1 MAINLGQQLRQNLL
15 PTVNRPTV
23 GGMYQRPTASSMLA
37 QVQQQQNQKQQ
48 GELLKQAQAAAQAGQ
63 AFNPQNVT
71 GALKSYANQLAN
83 QVQTFNQ
90 GTQATQDLLSQ
101 WFPGAGIFDPSQY
114 KLDPGLA
121 NLKPTW
127 NAEKNVINWG
137 SELPMNIH
145 TGTLLPYWQQ
155 GVTSQD
161 VLGQA
166 QMRIPGALMQMLK
179 DPNQKSELYSDLNKY
194 AAEAYKLKELGKQ
207 AYYDYAKKVV
217 GQVPSYDIEKY
228 KTDLTKNYNDAVTKY
243 ENVIKSLPAG
253 AMVKQPADYLQFKYG
268 NLNNDFVW
276 KSPYTGV
283 YHEVSPQLKKFLD
296 SYSSLSDQYNQAKGN
311 LSTSYESAYDTAAQK
326 YTEHLGNVLKNKDQY
341 LQGALGAASQA
352 IQGAMPKDLS
362 LGSILEKY
370 VDPAKLREYAL
381 ANKDKAT
388 KVWEMTGATQDTVKY
403 IDPVTGK
410 SYLTSEE
417 YVKNAPPN
425 PFGVPTPKTAALT
438 PEEAATKQAQIQK
451 QTTGTKYVNPKT
463 KKTYYNLQ
471 DYKNDWSNYEPTG
484 ATGSRNP
491 FLFGSSSFSRDPS
504 RTLVDPITSDLT
516 VDEYNQWQKNQDA
529 AWAAMPEQVKEQLAR
544 STSPTDPFAKQIAA
558 WRAANI

>member
-23 GGMYQRPTASSMLA
+23 GGMYQRPTASSMLT
-37 QVQQQQNQKQQ
+37 QIQQQQNQKQQ

-90 GTQATQDLLSQ
+90 GTQATQGLLSQ
-101 WFPGAGIFDPSQY
+101 WFPGAGIFDPNQY

-127 NAEKNVINWG
+127 NAQNNVINWG
-137 SELPMNIH
+137 ENSPWNV
-145 TGTLLPYWQQ
+145 TTATLLPAWQQ
-155 GVTSQD
+155 GITSQD

-179 DPNQKSELYSDLNKY
+179 DPNTKSQLYDDLNKY
-194 AAEAYKLKELGKQ
+194 AAEAYKLNDLGKQ
-207 AYYDYAKKVV
+207 AYYDYSKKVI

-228 KTDLTKNYNDAVTKY
+228 KTDLTKNYNDAVAKY
-243 ENVIKSLPAG
+243 QNVIKSLPAG
-253 AMVKQPADYLQFKYG
+253 AMAEQPADYLQFKYG

-276 KSPYTGV
+276 KSPYTGA
-283 YHEVSPQLKKFLD
+283 YHEVSPQLKKFLE
-296 SYSSLSDQYNQAKGN
+296 SYTSLSDQRNVAEGN
-311 LSTSYESAYDTAAQK
+311 LRGSYESAYDTAGQK
-326 YTEHLGNVLKNKDQY
+326 YAEHIANVLQNKDQY

-381 ANKDKAT
+381 SNKGKET
-388 KVWEMTGATQDTVKY
+388 QVWEMTGTPAEMVKY
-403 IDPVTGK
+403 VDPATGK
-410 SYLTSEE
+410 SYLTYEE
-417 YVKNAPPN
+417 YVKNAPSN
-425 PFGVPTPKTAALT
+425 RFGVPAPKTATLT
-438 PEEAATKQAQIQK
+438 PEEAAAKQELIQK
-451 QTTGTKYVNPKT
+451 QATGTKYINPKT
-463 KKTYYNLQ
+463 GKTYYSLQ
-471 DYKNDWSNYEPTG
+471 DYKSDGFNYMP
-484 ATGSRNP
+484 
-491 FLFGSSSFSRDPS
+491 
-504 RTLVDPITSDLT
+504 DLT
-516 VDEYNQWQKNQDA
+516 PRNRGMFGVSASSGRGTLIDPRTEDLSVEEYNQWQKNQDA
-529 AWAAMPEQVKEQLAR
+529 AWAAMPEQVKEQMAR